1 MKPLKLSV
9 WKFNILVLCILL
21 GFLISLQIKN
31 VNGEYLYVPLE
42 TINEYRTTITTYEK
56 EIGNLQEII
65 EERKKRINE
74 YTSIVEEGGKI
85 KETMIDELEQQ
96 RRISGFTDVEGQ
108 GIVLVVNDATRDLYE
123 GENPNDVL
131 VHDLDILNLINDLKE
146 AGAEAIS
153 VNGQRLLPTSE
164 INCNGHNIRVNGR
177 VYAQPFIIK
186 AIGESKTL
194 EAALIAPESYGNFL
208 KEFVGLY
215 IEVDTGM
222 NIKIPGYSETIKLE
236 HLKVKEEGD

>member
-1 MKPLKLSV
+1 MKLTV

-21 GFLISLQIKN
+21 GFLISLQIKS

-42 TINEYRTTITTYEK
+42 TINGYKTAIKSEEK
-56 EIGNLQEII
+56 EIENLREVIK
-65 EERKKRINE
+65 ERKQRINE
-74 YTSIVEEGGKI
+74 YFNIVEEGGKI
-85 KETMIDELEQQ
+85 KETMLKELEEQQ
-96 RRISGFTDVEGQ
+96 LISGFTNVEGQ
-108 GIVLVVNDATRDLYE
+108 GIILVVNDATRDLYE

-131 VHDLDILNLINDLKE
+131 VHDLDILNLINDLKA

-186 AIGESKTL
+186 AIGDSKTL
-194 EAALIAPESYGNFL
+194 EAALVAPDTYGNYL
-208 KEFVGLY
+208 KEYVGLY
-215 IEVDTGM
+215 VEVDTGM
-222 NIKIPGYSETIKLE
+222 NIQISGFSEGIDIE
-236 HLKVKEEGD
+236 YVKPNEEGD